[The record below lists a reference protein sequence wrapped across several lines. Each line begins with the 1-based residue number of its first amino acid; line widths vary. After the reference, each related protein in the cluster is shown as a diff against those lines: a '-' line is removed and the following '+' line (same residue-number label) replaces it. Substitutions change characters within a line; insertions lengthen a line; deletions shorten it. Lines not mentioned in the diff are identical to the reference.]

1 MHIAYHVLGHQAK
14 SKKSPHTH
22 TYPRCSQFS
31 QIHFFVSIYL
41 STNSHP
47 RSNTHSLKLRLA
59 VYFFHRFQL
68 LFFPPP
74 QAILTQI
81 EIGSLL
87 LPLLAPLYASLSDP
101 ASLPLLPFP
110 SQSGL
115 SPLVSGPGPGLCP
128 DLTPSQSQG
137 RWARP
142 GCCLAPGSQVVAGL
156 GLVSFQLN
164 LAAEPLLPLT

>member
-1 MHIAYHVLGHQAK
+1 MTSLCSLYNHQF
-14 SKKSPHTH
+14 PF
-22 TYPRCSQFS
+22 P
-31 QIHFFVSIYL
+31 
-41 STNSHP
+41 TNTQDSD
-47 RSNTHSLKLRLA
+47 
-59 VYFFHRFQL
+59 
-68 LFFPPP
+68 PPP
-74 QAILTQI
+74 HPLLLLWILLGFFL
-81 EIGSLL
+81 GSL

-137 RWARP
+137 HWARP